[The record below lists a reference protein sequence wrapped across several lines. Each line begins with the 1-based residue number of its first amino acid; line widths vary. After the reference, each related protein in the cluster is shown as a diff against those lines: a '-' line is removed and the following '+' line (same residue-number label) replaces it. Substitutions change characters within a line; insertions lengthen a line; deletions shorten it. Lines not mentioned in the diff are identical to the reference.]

1 MNSIPPQQKKSDQLQ
16 TKIIYF
22 INRFKFTT
30 GFLVFSILAV
40 FFVFYKYGLL
50 QRFVLEQKKEV
61 VEAEVVRAKFVEDS
75 LRGYIKILTYDTLEI
90 EKIAREQYGMIRQN
104 EEVIYVKMT
113 EDKSDTTS
121 SVE

>member
-22 INRFKFTT
+22 VNRFKFTT

-61 VEAEVVRAKFVEDS
+61 VEAEVIRAKFVEDS

-104 EEVIYVKMT
+104 EEVIYVKMN
-113 EDKSDTTS
+113 EDKSDTS
-121 SVE
+121 STNE

>member
-16 TKIIYF
+16 TKIFYF

-30 GFLVFSILAV
+30 GFLVFSILAI

-61 VEAEVVRAKFVEDS
+61 VEAEVIRAKFVEDS
-75 LRGYIKILTYDTLEI
+75 LRGYIKTLTYDTLEI

-121 SVE
+121 PDE

>member
-1 MNSIPPQQKKSDQLQ
+1 MNSISPQQKKSDQVQ

-61 VEAEVVRAKFVEDS
+61 VEAEVIRAKFIEDS

-104 EEVIYVKMT
+104 EEVIYVKIN
-113 EDKSDTTS
+113 EDKSDTS
-121 SVE
+121 SLKE

>member
-22 INRFKFTT
+22 VNRFKFTT

-61 VEAEVVRAKFVEDS
+61 VEAEVIRAKFVEDS

-104 EEVIYVKMT
+104 EEVIYVKMIV
-113 EDKSDTTS
+113 DKSDTS
-121 SVE
+121 STNE

>member
-90 EKIAREQYGMIRQN
+90 EKIAREQYGMIRPN
-104 EEVIYVKMT
+104 EEVIYIKMT
-113 EDKSDTTS
+113 EDKSDTTTTN
-121 SVE
+121 E